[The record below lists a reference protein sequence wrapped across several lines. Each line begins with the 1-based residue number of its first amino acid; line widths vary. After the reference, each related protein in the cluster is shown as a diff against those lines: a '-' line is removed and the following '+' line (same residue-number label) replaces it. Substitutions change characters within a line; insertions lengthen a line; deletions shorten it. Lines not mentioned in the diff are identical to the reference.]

1 LYKRKIAAALF
12 AVLAMAVVVA
22 GCGGGGDTTGGGST
36 TDTTGAGTSESDSGG
51 AGPTKAAFIKEA
63 DKVCGGLEEE
73 LGEELS
79 AFAKEHDIP
88 ISKEEPTSDQEAELF
103 QEVVLPN
110 IARQGE
116 EIAALT
122 PPSGDEETIE
132 ELTSTL
138 EDEVSEAE
146 DAGGGPGDD
155 TLAGAT
161 KIANEYGFKT
171 CGS

>member
-12 AVLAMAVVVA
+12 ALLAMAVVVV
-22 GCGGGGDTTGGGST
+22 GCGGGGDSTDGSTAATTGG
-36 TDTTGAGTSESDSGG
+36 ATSESDSGG
-51 AGPTKAAFIKEA
+51 AAPSKAAFIKEA
-63 DKVCGGLEEE
+63 DKVCGDLEEE

-79 AFAKEHDIP
+79 AYAKEHDIP